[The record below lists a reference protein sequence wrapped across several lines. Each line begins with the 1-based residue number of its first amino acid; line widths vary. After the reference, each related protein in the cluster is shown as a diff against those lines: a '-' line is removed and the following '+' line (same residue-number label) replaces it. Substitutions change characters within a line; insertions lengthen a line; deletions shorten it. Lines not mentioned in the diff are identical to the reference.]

1 MNHIWLN
8 PLRTAGAIDRNI
20 FGGFAEHMHRC
31 IYGGIY
37 DPGSPQADDQGL
49 RLDVLDALRR
59 QGMPVVRYPGGNF
72 VSGYRWRDGVG
83 PREERPARLDL
94 AWHALESN
102 HFGTDEFIRFCR
114 LLEAEP
120 FLVVNC
126 GDGDLR
132 EARDWL
138 EYCNGAQPTEPVK
151 LRQAHGFAEPHNV
164 RYWGIGN
171 EVDGPWQ
178 IGHKTA
184 AEYARACTEFAKAM
198 KLVDPTIKLVA
209 AGASD
214 WTADVVDTARLL
226 LQQAGNLIDYL
237 DVHWYIGLGMDVVDF
252 PALMTTSELLEERLS
267 AMEGLIR
274 IMRLNHNI
282 EREIHLA
289 VCEYNVL
296 KFIDY
301 GEDIEAIFNLQDM
314 LVIAQN
320 LNAFLRHA
328 HSVRMANIS
337 EIVNMGGPIR
347 TNPDGDGLVLQTTWH
362 ALALYSRLS
371 GDLALDAWLESDAS
385 FSGGDYSGVPVLDVA
400 ATRDQAGRQITLFVI
415 NRSADAHSELTIHL
429 EAGRFDGAARANIL
443 NGPQLD
449 SENTFDTPDAVQVRT
464 ESLPAQERSLTCTLE
479 PHSLTALELTIR
491 R

>member
-8 PLRTAGAIDRNI
+8 PLRVSGAIDRNI

-31 IYGGIY
+31 IYGGIH
-37 DPGSPQADDQGL
+37 DPGSPLADEHGL
-49 RLDVLDALRR
+49 RRDVIDALRR
-59 QGMPVVRYPGGNF
+59 QRMPIVRYPGGNF

-83 PREERPARLDL
+83 PLEQRPARLDL
-94 AWHALESN
+94 AWNAVDSN

-114 LLEAEP
+114 RLGAEP

-138 EYCNGAQPTEPVK
+138 EYCNGARPTEPVK
-151 LRQAHGFAEPHNV
+151 LRQAHGFHEPHNV

-184 AEYARACTEFAKAM
+184 TEYARACAEFAKAM

-209 AGASD
+209 AGTSD
-214 WTADVVDTARLL
+214 WTADVVETPRLL
-226 LQQAGNLIDYL
+226 LQQAGHLIDYL
-237 DVHWYIGLGMDVVDF
+237 DIHWYIGLGMETLDF
-252 PALMTTSELLEERLS
+252 PALMATSELLEERLR
-267 AMEGLIR
+267 AMEGIIR
-274 IMRLNHNI
+274 IMRLNHGL
-282 EREIHLA
+282 ERAIHLA

-296 KFIDY
+296 KFIDHEQ
-301 GEDIEAIFNLQDM
+301 GIEAIFNLQDM

-328 HSVRMANIS
+328 RSVKLANIS

-347 TNPDGDGLVLQTTWH
+347 TDPDGDGLVLQTTWH
-362 ALALYSRLS
+362 ALELYSRLS
-371 GDLALDAWLESDAS
+371 GDFALDAWLESDAT
-385 FSGGDYSGVPVLDVA
+385 FSGNGYSAVPLLDVA
-400 ATRDQAGRQITLFVI
+400 ATRDRTGQQLTLFLV
-415 NRSADAHSELTIHL
+415 NRTADAHSEVTVHL
-429 EAGRFDGAARANIL
+429 EAGRLAGPARASVL
-443 NGPQLD
+443 NGPAL
-449 SENTFDTPDAVQVRT
+449 EACNTFDTPDAISLRT
-464 ESLPAQERSLTCTLE
+464 ESLPTQDNSLTATLE
-479 PHSLTALELTIR
+479 PHSLTALELTIQR
-491 R
+491 

>member
-1 MNHIWLN
+1 MNHVWLN
-8 PLRTAGAIDRNI
+8 PLRSAGAIDRNI

-37 DPGSPQADDQGL
+37 DPGSPQADEHGL
-49 RLDVLDALRR
+49 RRDVIDALRR
-59 QGMPVVRYPGGNF
+59 QRMPVVRYPGGNF
-72 VSGYRWRDGVG
+72 VSGYNWRDGVG
-83 PREERPARLDL
+83 PVEQRPPRLDL

-114 LLEAEP
+114 LLGAEP

-138 EYCNGAQPTEPVK
+138 EYCNGTLPSEPVK
-151 LRQAHGFAEPHNV
+151 LRQAHGFAEPHKV

-184 AEYARACTEFAKAM
+184 AEYARAYTEFANAM
-198 KLVDPTIKLVA
+198 KMVDPTIQLVA
-209 AGASD
+209 AGTSD
-214 WTADVVDTARLL
+214 WTADVVETPRLL
-226 LQQAGNLIDYL
+226 LQQAGHLIDYL
-237 DVHWYIGLGMDVVDF
+237 DIHWYIGLGMQQIDF
-252 PALMTTSELLEERLS
+252 PALMATSEVLEERLG

-274 IMRLNHNI
+274 IMRLNHHL

-289 VCEYNVL
+289 VGEYNVL
-296 KFIDY
+296 KHIDFER
-301 GEDIEAIFNLQDM
+301 GIEAIFNLQDM

-328 HSVRMANIS
+328 HSVKMANIS

-371 GDLALDAWLESDAS
+371 GATALDAWQESDS
-385 FSGGDYSGVPVLDVA
+385 TFSANGYSGVPVLDIA
-400 ATRDQAGRQITLFVI
+400 ATLDQQGKQIVLFLI
-415 NRSADAHSELTIHL
+415 NRSADQHSEVTVHL
-429 EAGRFDGAARANIL
+429 EAGRLDGPARASIL
-443 NGPQLD
+443 NGPALKA
-449 SENTFDTPDAVQVRT
+449 SNTFETPDAVTLRT
-464 ESLPAQERSLTCTLE
+464 EALSTRKRSLTCTLE
-479 PHSLTALELTIR
+479 PHSLTALELGIR

>member
-49 RLDVLDALRR
+49 RLDVIDALRR
-59 QGMPVVRYPGGNF
+59 QGMPIVRYPGGNF

-83 PREERPARLDL
+83 PRDERPARLDL

-138 EYCNGAQPTEPVK
+138 EYCNGTQPTEPVK

-178 IGHKTA
+178 IGHKNA
-184 AEYARACTEFAKAM
+184 AEYARAYAEFAKSM

-209 AGASD
+209 AGTSD

-226 LQQAGNLIDYL
+226 LQQAGPLVDYL
-237 DVHWYIGLGMDVVDF
+237 DIHWYIGLGMERVDF

-282 EREIHLA
+282 PQEIPLA

-296 KFIDY
+296 KHIDY
-301 GEDIEAIFNLQDM
+301 GRA
-314 LVIAQN
+314 
-320 LNAFLRHA
+320 
-328 HSVRMANIS
+328 
-337 EIVNMGGPIR
+337 
-347 TNPDGDGLVLQTTWH
+347 
-362 ALALYSRLS
+362 SR
-371 GDLALDAWLESDAS
+371 
-385 FSGGDYSGVPVLDVA
+385 P
-400 ATRDQAGRQITLFVI
+400 
-415 NRSADAHSELTIHL
+415 
-429 EAGRFDGAARANIL
+429 
-443 NGPQLD
+443 
-449 SENTFDTPDAVQVRT
+449 
-464 ESLPAQERSLTCTLE
+464 SLTCRTCWSSRRTST
-479 PHSLTALELTIR
+479 PSCATPTASRWPTSPR
-491 R
+491 S